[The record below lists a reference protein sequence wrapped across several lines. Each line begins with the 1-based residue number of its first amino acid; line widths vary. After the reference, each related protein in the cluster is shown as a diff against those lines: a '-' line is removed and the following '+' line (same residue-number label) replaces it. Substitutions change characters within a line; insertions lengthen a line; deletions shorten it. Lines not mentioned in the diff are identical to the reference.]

1 MHCSARWAFSRE
13 RSGSDMRD
21 DSWVVRVLAFIGVLT
36 LVALVSI
43 PVFTLLWSIGF
54 GVVWR

>member
-1 MHCSARWAFSRE
+1 
-13 RSGSDMRD
+13 MRD
-21 DSWVVRVLAFIGVLT
+21 DSWVVRALAFIGVLT

>member
-21 DSWVVRVLAFIGVLT
+21 DSAIVKILTVLGVAALIA
-36 LVALVSI
+36 LVAT
-43 PVFTLLWSIGF
+43 PVLGILWSIGF
-54 GVVWR
+54 GQV

>member
-21 DSWVVRVLAFIGVLT
+21 DSWVVRALAFIGVLT

-43 PVFTLLWSIGF
+43 PVFALLWSIGF
-54 GVVWR
+54 GVVW